1 MATEINGA
9 APLAVRQVLDRAR
22 DSASGGRA
30 DDAAWLYEELL
41 AVDPGNADALAGLA
55 SLHHRRGEH
64 AQAELLLERA
74 LTSDPRDGE
83 LRDALLDVR
92 TTRGAQRRRSV
103 GQKVAGRL
111 RPGLWELAQRPRR
124 WKYQALSSC
133 ERVSGRPVRNQPVL
147 FLGEGEVLLGE
158 HVQFGWRQS
167 PLYFTGYCLVE
178 ASTPGSRIE
187 LGDRTEFNNNLMIKS
202 EGPGIRVGRDGLFGA
217 NIEIFD
223 SNFHDLDPARRVG
236 GNQKMAPVDIAENVF
251 VGMGVKI
258 LKGVTIGAN
267 SVVGAGTVV
276 SSSIPA
282 DVIVA
287 GNPARVVRAL

>member
-9 APLAVRQVLDRAR
+9 APLAVRQVLGRAR
-22 DSASGGRA
+22 DYESGGRA
-30 DDAAWLYEELL
+30 GDAAFLYEEVL
-41 AVDPGNADALAGLA
+41 AVDPGNADALSGLA
-55 SLHHRRGEH
+55 TLEHRRGEH

-74 LTSDPRDGE
+74 LASDPRDGE

-92 TTRGAQRRRSV
+92 TTRGTHRPRSL

-111 RPGLWELAQRPRR
+111 RPGMWELAQRPRR

-147 FLGEGEVLLGE
+147 FLGEGEILLGE
-158 HVQFGWRQS
+158 GVQFGWRQS
-167 PLYFTGYCLVE
+167 PLYYTGYCMVE
-178 ASTPGSRIE
+178 ASTPGARIE
-187 LGDRTEFNNNLMIKS
+187 LGDRTEFNNNLMLKS

-217 NIEIFD
+217 NVEIFD
-223 SNFHDLDPARRVG
+223 SNFHELDPSRRVG
-236 GNQKMAPVDIAENVF
+236 GRPRMGAVEIEDNVF

-258 LKGVTIGAN
+258 LKGVSVGANTVIGA
-267 SVVGAGTVV
+267 GAVV
-276 SSSIPA
+276 SSSVPG